1 MIKFFRRIRQ
11 QLLTENKF
19 SKYLL
24 YAIGEIVLVV
34 IGILIAL
41 QINNWNEKRKTDVL
55 QEVALKEVVSDLLD
69 DFYSLENDVRLNLR
83 GLNSASIIRKV
94 LDSNQTYHDSL
105 AIHFG
110 NLDFNT
116 TYTLK
121 TSGFDNLKNLGF
133 QIITNDTIRKSITDL
148 YASEYSF
155 LKEREELAEQRTYEY
170 FSPLYIPYFK
180 SMKSTEGR
188 SGTLRTYTP
197 IDFESMKSDHNFN
210 LLLDYI
216 IIVKEDNLYS
226 INSAIR
232 SLKQTHSLINDYL
245 KTISSDYNNATVL
258 KTNVR

>member
-1 MIKFFRRIRQ
+1 METGK
-11 QLLTENKF
+11 TG
-19 SKYLL
+19 KYLK

-41 QINNWNEKRKTDVL
+41 QINNWNEQRKIDIL
-55 QEVALKEVVSDLLD
+55 QVEALKEVASDLQD
-69 DFYSLENDVRLNLR
+69 DLYSLENDIGLNLR

-94 LDSNQTYHDSL
+94 LVSNQAYHDSL

-121 TSGFDNLKNLGF
+121 TSGFDNLRNLGF
-133 QIITNDTIRKSITDL
+133 QIIANDSIRKSITDL

-170 FSPLYIPYFK
+170 FSPLYIPYFG
-180 SMKSTEGR
+180 SVKSTNGAR
-188 SGTLRTYTP
+188 GTLRNYTP
-197 IDFESMKSDHNFN
+197 RDFESMKFDQDFDV
-210 LLLDYI
+210 LLDYI

-226 INSAIR
+226 INSALR
-232 SLKQTHSLINDYL
+232 NLKQTRSLINDYL
-245 KTISSDYNNATVL
+245 KTISSE
-258 KTNVR
+258 

>member
-1 MIKFFRRIRQ
+1 MIKFFRKIRYN
-11 QLLTENKF
+11 LMETGKTG
-19 SKYLL
+19 KYLK

-41 QINNWNEKRKTDVL
+41 QINNWNEQRKIDIL
-55 QEVALKEVVSDLLD
+55 QVEALKEVASDLQD
-69 DFYSLENDVRLNLR
+69 DLYSLENDIGLNLR

-94 LDSNQTYHDSL
+94 LVSNQAYHDSL

-121 TSGFDNLKNLGF
+121 TSGFDNLRNLGF
-133 QIITNDTIRKSITDL
+133 QIIANDSIRKSITDL

-170 FSPLYIPYFK
+170 FSPLYIPYFG
-180 SMKSTEGR
+180 SVKSTNGAR
-188 SGTLRTYTP
+188 GTLRNYTP
-197 IDFESMKSDHNFN
+197 RDFESMKFDQDFDV
-210 LLLDYI
+210 LLDYI

-226 INSAIR
+226 INSALR
-232 SLKQTHSLINDYL
+232 NLKQTRSLINDYL
-245 KTISSDYNNATVL
+245 KTISSE
-258 KTNVR
+258 

>member
-1 MIKFFRRIRQ
+1 MIKFFRKIRYD
-11 QLLTENKF
+11 LMEKNKTGR
-19 SKYLL
+19 YLK

-41 QINNWNEKRKTDVL
+41 SNNNWNEKRKIDIL
-55 QEVALKEVVSDLLD
+55 QEEALKEVVSDLQD
-69 DFYSLENDVRLNLR
+69 DFYSLENDVSLNLR
-83 GLNSASIIRKV
+83 GLNSASIIRTV
-94 LDSNQTYHDSL
+94 LDSNQAYHDSL

-180 SMKSTEGR
+180 SIKSIKGTF
-188 SGTLRTYTP
+188 GTLRTYTP
-197 IDFESMKSDHNFN
+197 MDFESMKSDQNFD

-232 SLKQTHSLINDYL
+232 NLKQTHSLINDYL

-258 KTNVR
+258 

>member
-1 MIKFFRRIRQ
+1 MINFFRKTRKKMADD
-11 QLLTENKF
+11 NKF
-19 SKYLL
+19 LKYWR

-34 IGILIAL
+34 VGILIAL
-41 QINNWNEKRKTDVL
+41 SINNWNEKRKIDVL
-55 QEVALKEVVSDLLD
+55 QVEALKEIVSDLQD
-69 DFYSLENDVRLNLR
+69 DFYSLENDVGLNLR
-83 GLNSASIIRKV
+83 GLNSASIIRTV
-94 LDSNQTYHDSL
+94 LDSNQAYHDSL

-121 TSGFDNLKNLGF
+121 TSGFGNLKNLGF

-170 FSPLYIPYFK
+170 FSPIYIPYFK
-180 SMKSTEGR
+180 SIKSVEGT

-197 IDFESMKSDHNFN
+197 MDFDSMKSDQNFD

-232 SLKQTHSLINDYL
+232 NLKQTHSLINHYL
-245 KTISSDYNNATVL
+245 KTISSDYNNSTVL
-258 KTNVR
+258 